1 MTRLIISSAA
11 DPNDVSLDSEDF
23 GVIADQLAA
32 IGARVE
38 RWQATHPLAP
48 NASEADI
55 LAAYAPE
62 IDRLKRERGYQAAD
76 VVSIKPN
83 NPNWPALR
91 QKFVVEHVHHD
102 DEVRYFVEGSGAFY
116 IHVGDRILQVVGEA
130 GDLLSVPQGTPHWFD
145 GGETADFTCIRVFTD
160 PAGWEAHYTGDETW
174 RGFPRYHKAA

>member
-1 MTRLIISSAA
+1 MTRLIVSSAA
-11 DPNDVSLDSEDF
+11 DPNDVSLDTEDF
-23 GVIADQLAA
+23 GVIAAELAA
-32 IGARVE
+32 LGARVE

-48 NASEADI
+48 NASQAEI

-91 QKFVVEHVHHD
+91 QKFVVEHIHHD

>member
-1 MTRLIISSAA
+1 MTRLIISSVA

-48 NASEADI
+48 NASQADI